1 MGLLGP
7 SPAPVSPPGFGGGM
21 KGQKPGF
28 GNGNELGAQPGP
40 AVPVGY
46 GPGIG
51 EGGKPQKPGYTP
63 GPGLQL
69 PAGPCNGRVPP
80 LLPRPP
86 TSGVPSD
93 KGGGWGPK
101 SQPSPPGQN
110 GKFPELTPAIQ
121 RGLKP
126 QKAGVTPSAPC
137 PQTRI
142 PAPEWLWTRN
152 STGLWWWPQASES
165 RFCLR
170 EWSGS
175 WDLPCG
181 PLAARSGRGPK
192 GLFLALRVALGA
204 CLEAWIWDWR
214 RISRGQEPA
223 SDLWTAE
230 ARAGP
235 WTLRQP

>member
-1 MGLLGP
+1 M
-7 SPAPVSPPGFGGGM
+7 SPP
-21 KGQKPGF
+21 K
-28 GNGNELGAQPGP
+28 LGE
-40 AVPVGY
+40 PV
-46 GPGIG
+46 
-51 EGGKPQKPGYTP
+51 
-63 GPGLQL
+63 L
-69 PAGPCNGRVPP
+69 AP
-80 LLPRPP
+80 LLPCSEVA
-86 TSGVPSD
+86 T
-93 KGGGWGPK
+93 
-101 SQPSPPGQN
+101 
-110 GKFPELTPAIQ
+110 TPAPALMPAFLPRIHT
-121 RGLKP
+121 R
-126 QKAGVTPSAPC
+126 AGAAAPSRTDSSHPAGAE
-137 PQTRI
+137 TSESRI

-192 GLFLALRVALGA
+192 GLFLALHAALGA